1 MIYCTSCK
9 HHVRHSTDGMVWC
22 KNPKNG
28 IDLSDGSAKPLF
40 ANLNRNSE
48 TGCGVSANWFE
59 VKEEQEPKPTT
70 WWEMFWSKMK

>member
-9 HHVRHSTDGMVWC
+9 HHIRHRPDGIVWC

-40 ANLNRNSE
+40 ANSNRHNQM
-48 TGCGVSANWFE
+48 GCGKDANWWEKIKVEE
-59 VKEEQEPKPTT
+59 VKPTS
-70 WWEMFWSKMK
+70 WWEMFWSMKK